1 MFTGVGKLKISLPE
15 CGFEWKRKS
24 TIRCVGVSL
33 GETYSMFVFL
43 YAVYMHTFLK
53 HSTLHCH
60 MFHIQ
65 YAVTKHTMW
74 IQYIREK
81 KGDISHCVPGWF
93 CVLFADNWPLMV
105 HLLLSWRA
113 LAAAVTWKHF
123 ILTAHYPL
131 WQINRIGKML
141 CWSHIEN
148 LTAKATAGEDAEFVM
163 D

>member
-15 CGFEWKRKS
+15 CGLEWKRKS
-24 TIRCVGVSL
+24 VIRCVGVSV
-33 GETYSMFVFL
+33 GESWCSSVRCTCIFFQSAL
-43 YAVYMHTFLK
+43 RLQHAGTKYACAVGTRYM
-53 HSTLHCH
+53 C
-60 MFHIQ
+60 
-65 YAVTKHTMW
+65 AWPV
-74 IQYIREK
+74 
-81 KGDISHCVPGWF
+81 

-113 LAAAVTWKHF
+113 LAAAVTSKHF
-123 ILTAHYPL
+123 TLTAHYPL
-131 WQINRIGKML
+131 WQINRIGKTL